1 MGLCRLRDPEERL
14 DLARRQAFELQKR
27 RSGGRLGG
35 LPTCPQPCATTAFSP
50 AKQRVGNN
58 WTGVHSGWSARP
70 EKGLPLSVATHW
82 SGAGFQPHQ
91 IVCLYHLFGDD
102 VETARTWKDLSIGPL
117 SNNSITEVVK
127 AGLSRDEVDRW
138 MAVGAGL
145 GDIPQALRR
154 GLTME
159 QVAAWLRAGFL
170 FSQAAPVLSGRNTRW
185 RAGVA
190 RC

>member
-1 MGLCRLRDPEERL
+1 MERRSADWSLGGIDGAETEEWVSAGFEIPKSALIWRE
-14 DLARRQAFELQKR
+14 AGFRAAEATIWRQAGWPPDL
-27 RSGGRLGG
+27 SATLCHNGV
-35 LPTCPQPCATTAFSP
+35 QPGEAKGWKQLDWSTQWVVSAT
-50 AKQRVGNN
+50 
-58 WTGVHSGWSARP
+58 

-159 QVAAWLRAGFL
+159 QVAA
-170 FSQAAPVLSGRNTRW
+170 QA
-185 RAGVA
+185 
-190 RC
+190 